1 MNERTGVGLTADLG
15 GPKAGPHLKS
25 SLLRLSAPARLAFA
39 AGATLLVWM
48 AVFVALA

>member
-1 MNERTGVGLTADLG
+1 MNERTGVGLKSDFG
-15 GPKAGPHLKS
+15 GPEAGPRLRS
-25 SLLRLSAPARLAFA
+25 SLLRLSAPARLAFV